1 MKAIK
6 IFWIR
11 YNNIFYSIL
20 SAVLIVSWIIFST
33 YSYFFIFEQKNT
45 LIWDVLQIYVTV
57 VPSSAIYYFLGEY
70 RIYHRMYNLGFEE
83 SPILDDFLLKNTP

>member
-33 YSYFFIFEQKNT
+33 YSYFFIFERKDT
-45 LIWDVLQIYVTV
+45 FVWDILQIYVIL
-57 VPSSAIYYFLGEY
+57 VPSSGIYYFLGEY
-70 RIYHRMYNLGFEE
+70 RIYRKVYNLGFEE
-83 SPILDDFLLKNTP
+83 SSILDDFLLKNTP